1 MGWEG
6 KTLLNAIG
14 SLVKRHQCVPINFL
28 SWKDMHEDYITDM
41 VELIKMLD
49 IISSLL
55 GVLGYITSSYFIS
68 IFHGTLVVL
77 LSFAAIF
84 SASDRGFSAA
94 NMKFQNIVL
103 DLNAAYFAVDLLHLV
118 AFFNGA
124 GDLPFVLHQ
133 LATLVVLLTCR
144 HATVHGVVTV
154 LALLALAEATS
165 ALQNAWA
172 LGCARRRSDSSSV
185 HARVAERACD
195 AVSVSFYG
203 MYSVVRGLLRPYV
216 VFRMVFYSR
225 GGAEGAIATWIW
237 VSWVVVVSMAIAW
250 VSNLWIEVQRE
261 RSRKVEQ
268 KIR

>member
-1 MGWEG
+1 M
-6 KTLLNAIG
+6 
-14 SLVKRHQCVPINFL
+14 
-28 SWKDMHEDYITDM
+28 
-41 VELIKMLD
+41 
-49 IISSLL
+49 
-55 GVLGYITSSYFIS
+55 
-68 IFHGTLVVL
+68 VL
-77 LSFAAIF
+77 LSSAAIF

-103 DLNAAYFAVDLLHLV
+103 DFNAAYFVVDLLHLV

-203 MYSVVRGLLRPYV
+203 MYSVVQGLLRPYV

-237 VSWVVVVSMAIAW
+237 VSWVVVVSMAIAGSVAW
-250 VSNLWIEVQRE
+250 VSNLWVEVYRE
-261 RSRKVEQ
+261 RSRKVEE